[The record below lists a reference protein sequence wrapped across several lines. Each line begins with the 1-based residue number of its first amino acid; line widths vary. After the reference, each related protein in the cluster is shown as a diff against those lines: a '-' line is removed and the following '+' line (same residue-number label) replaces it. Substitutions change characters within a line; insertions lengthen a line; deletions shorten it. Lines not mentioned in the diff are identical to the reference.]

1 MTQKQ
6 TEKKMMTKDQAITNI
21 YTKMHSVMS
30 NAGYVQKEKSKGMP
44 YTFAS
49 HNAITE
55 VVSKELQRVGLIIL
69 PFVKEH
75 MHDGNQHKVV
85 MAAKIVDIDTKEEI
99 VVGDFPGIGND
110 NQDKGYGKAI
120 SYAYKYILQ
129 KLFMLDI
136 GDDEE
141 ADQNSVPTETADQ
154 KRKMTVWVNTMKQS
168 VNRTLED
175 KEMTDAEKIHDLIAL
190 EKENKAALEK
200 LMQLDKGQWDMLIN
214 FIVDAKKKIGGID
227 EQSDAN

>member
-6 TEKKMMTKDQAITNI
+6 TETKKMTKDQTTTNI
-21 YTKMHSVMS
+21 YTKMHSVMA

-55 VVSKELQRVGLIIL
+55 VVSKELQRVGLVIL

-141 ADQNSVPTETADQ
+141 PDLGSPGDARDP
-154 KRKMTVWVNTMKQS
+154 QS
-168 VNRTLED
+168 NEEGREQG
-175 KEMTDAEKIHDLIAL
+175 EQGEKD
-190 EKENKAALEK
+190 
-200 LMQLDKGQWDMLIN
+200 GG
-214 FIVDAKKKIGGID
+214 VDG
-227 EQSDAN
+227 DANDNSASVKHPSDHYGRKRTTTRRHTS

>member
-1 MTQKQ
+1 
-6 TEKKMMTKDQAITNI
+6 MMTKDQTTTNI
-21 YTKMHSVMS
+21 YTKMHSVMA

-55 VVSKELQRVGLIIL
+55 VVSKELIRVGLIIL

-85 MAAKIVDIDTKEEI
+85 MAAKIIDIDTKEEI

-141 ADQNSVPTETADQ
+141 PDHNNVPTETSDQ
-154 KRKMTVWVNTMKQS
+154 KRKMTIWVNTLRNS
-168 VNRTLED
+168 VDQTLNNND
-175 KEMTDAEKIHDLIAL
+175 MTKAEKMHDLINL
-190 EKENKAALEK
+190 EKENKAAFEK
-200 LMQLDKGQWDMLIN
+200 LMELDKGQWDMLMKHIM
-214 FIVDAKKKIGGID
+214 DAKKKLGGID
-227 EQSDAN
+227 EQSNAD

>member
-1 MTQKQ
+1 
-6 TEKKMMTKDQAITNI
+6 MMTKDQTTTNI
-21 YTKMHSVMS
+21 YTKMHSVMA

-85 MAAKIVDIDTKEEI
+85 MAAKIIDIDTKEEI

-141 ADQNSVPTETADQ
+141 PDHNNVPTETSDQ
-154 KRKMTVWVNTMKQS
+154 KRKMTIWVNTLRNS
-168 VNRTLED
+168 VDQTLNNND
-175 KEMTDAEKIHDLIAL
+175 MTKAEKMHDLINL
-190 EKENKAALEK
+190 EKENKAAFEK
-200 LMQLDKGQWDMLIN
+200 LMELDKGQWDMLMKHIM
-214 FIVDAKKKIGGID
+214 DAKKKLGGID
-227 EQSDAN
+227 EQSNAD

>member
-1 MTQKQ
+1 
-6 TEKKMMTKDQAITNI
+6 MMTKDQTTTNI
-21 YTKMHSVMS
+21 YTKMHSVMA

-55 VVSKELQRVGLIIL
+55 VVSKELIRVGLVIL

-85 MAAKIVDIDTKEEI
+85 MAAKIIDIDTKEEI
-99 VVGDFPGIGND
+99 VVGDFPCIGND

-141 ADQNSVPTETADQ
+141 PDHNNVPTETSDQ
-154 KRKMTVWVNTMKQS
+154 KRKMTIWVNTLRNS
-168 VNRTLED
+168 VDQTLNNND
-175 KEMTDAEKIHDLIAL
+175 MTKAEKMHDLINL
-190 EKENKAALEK
+190 EKENKAAFEK
-200 LMQLDKGQWDMLIN
+200 LMELDKGQWDMLMKHIM
-214 FIVDAKKKIGGID
+214 DAKKKLGGID
-227 EQSDAN
+227 EQSNAD